1 MSTLYNGTVDFNET
15 SNVYTVKTGI
25 TTADLSNLL
34 NTAKDFSTVQF
45 GEGKYILTEGINVL
59 RSNLTIQGAGEDK
72 TVFEAQFS
80 KGQSIIQFLGSVREI
95 STLQADAAAGT
106 HAITVQDTS
115 KFKVGGEV
123 HVYQPNGPDLYNQA
137 IPEDFASDIYLG
149 SALKNA
155 VLTSGTLYGNI
166 AADPFAVNHA
176 LRDSLTVV
184 ERIEGNTL
192 YLKDGLDFDM
202 VGGQAQIQRMDGLT
216 NLNVSDFT
224 VQTNLGA
231 ADPGL
236 IANPMPEWN
245 LTNAL
250 AFFNT
255 VGTNVSNIS
264 ILNAGSIGLMAAR
277 MYDADISNINVIGA
291 QNKGE
296 GGNGYGINIA
306 GTQHSEFT
314 DLTVFDT
321 RHAVLFSSWGAE
333 IDNLIHV
340 SSTNRDVNFHGGMDS
355 GNTVIVDQSILSYG
369 NTSGPGWSVLSGM
382 GVQHPY
388 TNIAAGND
396 IMFTY
401 AFGSRGPDVVEG
413 SDNGAYL
420 RGAGGN
426 DNLIG
431 GNGNDVLIGD
441 TQADTL
447 TGGKGTDYFVMT
459 NEMTGWG
466 ATDTVTDFN
475 AAEGDKLVFMN
486 INRTILASDVHIMAV
501 GEDTQVWVNYLDS
514 IALLKNTRPD
524 QISMDNIILNTKPY
538 SDNPLDW
545 KAHFVGY
552 ADPSMVFTA
561 TSKAETFTGGSGDD
575 TVVGVHAYTMQD
587 TYNLGAG
594 VDTLV
599 IQVAL
604 AWLPSDKLP
613 TMKGVDAIDVS
624 QALTIGRLGVD
635 DATIRQ
641 SDHGVLTIHN
651 DATIIQNMIAR
662 ITDTSLILKIDSA
675 GDIYLADKVNNRI
688 TADDQN
694 TGTIYGGTGNDSL
707 YGGAGADIFAG
718 GRGADLFSLIAN
730 ANGAV
735 DTIKDFKV
743 LDRDVLDIS
752 KMLTGYDPLQDSIND
767 FVQMTTSNGH
777 TEISVDRDG
786 AGTQFAMANAVV
798 LDTPVDTSL
807 QDLIAHGNLVVS

>member
-1 MSTLYNGTVDFNET
+1 MTTLYNGTVDYDESAST
-15 SNVYTVKTGI
+15 YTVHTGI
-25 TTADLSNLL
+25 ATGDLSSLL
-34 NTAKDFSTVQF
+34 NTAKDFSTIRF
-45 GEGKYILTEGINVL
+45 DEGKYILTEGINVL
-59 RSNLTIQGAGEDK
+59 RGNLTIQGAGEDK

-80 KGQSIIQFLGSVREI
+80 KGQSIMQFLGSVREI

-106 HAITVQDTS
+106 HAVTVQDAS

-123 HVYQPNGPDLYNQA
+123 HVYQPNGPDLYNQP
-137 IPEDFASDIYLG
+137 IPADLNSDIYLG
-149 SALKNA
+149 SALKTA
-155 VLTSGTLYGNI
+155 IQTSGTLYGNI

-192 YLKDGLDFDM
+192 YLKDALDFNM
-202 VGGQAQIQRMDGLT
+202 IGGQAQVQRMDGLA

-224 VQTNLGA
+224 VQTNLGT

-236 IANPMPEWN
+236 IANPLPDWT

-277 MYDADISNINVIGA
+277 MYDADISNINVVGA
-291 QNKGE
+291 QDKGE

-306 GTQHSEFT
+306 GTQHSDFT
-314 DLTVFDT
+314 GLTVFDT

-340 SSTNRDVNFHGGMDS
+340 SATNRDVNFHGGMDS
-355 GNTVIVDQSILSYG
+355 GNTVIVDQTILGYG
-369 NTSGPGWSVLSGM
+369 DTSGPGWSVLSGM

-401 AFGSRGPDVVEG
+401 AVGSRGPDVIEG

-420 RGAGGN
+420 RGAGGS

-447 TGGKGTDYFVMT
+447 TGGRGADYFVMT

-475 AAEGDKLVFMN
+475 AAEGDKLVFLDK
-486 INRTILASDVHIMAV
+486 NRTILQSDIHIMAV
-501 GEDTQVWVNYLDS
+501 GSDTQVWVNYLDS
-514 IALLKNTRPD
+514 VALLKNTAPD
-524 QISMDNIILNTKPY
+524 QITLDNIILNAKPY
-538 SDNPLDW
+538 SDNPADW
-545 KAHFVGY
+545 QKFYAGYSDPAQIFV
-552 ADPSMVFTA
+552 A
-561 TSKAETFTGGSGDD
+561 TSQAETFTGGSGND
-575 TVVGVHAYTMQD
+575 VVMGVHTNIMGD
-587 TYNLGAG
+587 TCTLGAG
-594 VDTLV
+594 IDTLA
-599 IQVAL
+599 IQVAV
-604 AWLPSDKLP
+604 AWLPADKLP
-613 TMKGVDAIDVS
+613 SMKGVDVIDIS
-624 QALTIGRLGVD
+624 NAGIIARIGVD
-635 DATIRQ
+635 NALVAQ
-641 SDHGVLTIHN
+641 SDHGNLTIRN
-651 DATIIQNMIAR
+651 DDTVIQNLIAK
-662 ITDTSLILKIDSA
+662 ITHPSLILTLDSA
-675 GDIYLADKVNNRI
+675 GDVYLADKVNNRV
-688 TADDQN
+688 TASDHN
-694 TGTIYGGTGNDSL
+694 TGAIYGGTGNDSL

-718 GRGADLFSLIAN
+718 GKGADLFSMIAN

-743 LDRDVLDIS
+743 SDRDVLDIS
-752 KMLTGYDPLQDSIND
+752 KMLTGYDPVQNSIND

-777 TEISVDRDG
+777 TEISIDRDG
-786 AGTQFAMANAVV
+786 TGTQFAMAKAVV
-798 LDTPVDTSL
+798 LETAVDTSL